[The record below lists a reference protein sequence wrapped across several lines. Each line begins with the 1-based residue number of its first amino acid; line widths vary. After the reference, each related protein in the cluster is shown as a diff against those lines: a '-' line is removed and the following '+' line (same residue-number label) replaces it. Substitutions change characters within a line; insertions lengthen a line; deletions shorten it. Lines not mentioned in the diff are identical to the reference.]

1 MPHLNDRLAAY
12 LCCEIIPVLGRLAF
26 MTDKYPDIGKKV
38 LHFQRID
45 ILTGINIA
53 VHLMVLNKPF
63 DILCVKRFVGL
74 HLHLHLPPVGCRQSD
89 ATISSKGVETD
100 NRVGVADTFDLLH
113 RLADVM
119 ANVVVVI

>member
-1 MPHLNDRLAAY
+1 M
-12 LCCEIIPVLGRLAF
+12 
-26 MTDKYPDIGKKV
+26 

-74 HLHLHLPPVGCRQSD
+74 HLHLHLPPW
-89 ATISSKGVETD
+89 ATANQMPRSLVKGLKQTIVLVSRTPLIFCT
-100 NRVGVADTFDLLH
+100 VSQT
-113 RLADVM
+113 
-119 ANVVVVI
+119 